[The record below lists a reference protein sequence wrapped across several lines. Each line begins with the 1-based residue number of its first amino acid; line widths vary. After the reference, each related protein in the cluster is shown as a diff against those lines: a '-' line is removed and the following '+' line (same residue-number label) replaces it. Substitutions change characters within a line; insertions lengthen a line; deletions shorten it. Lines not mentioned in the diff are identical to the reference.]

1 MKKLLIFLL
10 IGFGLAAKGQNLL
23 SYRTLMN
30 KGVESETA
38 TNTLLANSQK
48 AFEESKKP
56 IYQAFH
62 AMGTMLLAKHTGNPI
77 RQISYFRKGK
87 TSLDNAAKADP
98 KNVEIRFMRYLTQV
112 NAPAFLGYNKD
123 IQNDKAF
130 ILNEYKNSN
139 DQDLVRRI
147 KQHFKI

>member
-1 MKKLLIFLL
+1 MKKLLIFLFL
-10 IGFGLAAKGQNLL
+10 GSALMSYSQNML

-30 KGVESETA
+30 KGVESEAA
-38 TNTLLANSQK
+38 TNTLLSNSKK
-48 AFEESKKP
+48 AFAETNKP
-56 IYQAFH
+56 IYQAFY

-77 RQISYFRKGK
+77 RQFSYFKKGK
-87 TSLDNAAKADP
+87 TTLDSAAKADP
-98 KNVEIRFMRYLTQV
+98 KNVEIRFLRYLTQS

-123 IQNDKAF
+123 IQHDKAF
-130 ILNEYKNSN
+130 ILSEYKNSS